1 MMKNILGNELVACS
15 YDPMTGAFRDGFCK
29 YSEQDPGLHI
39 VAAKVTEGFL
49 EWNKAR
55 GNDLMSPKP
64 QWSFPGLKPGDWWCI
79 CMGVWLKSKE
89 AGHPLHLR
97 LESCHEKMLE
107 YISLETLKAWEYK
120 E

>member
-1 MMKNILGNELVACS
+1 MMKNILGTELVACS

-29 YSEQDPGLHI
+29 YSDLDSGLHI
-39 VAAKVTEGFL
+39 VAAKVTKGFL

-107 YISLETLKAWEYK
+107 YISLETMKAWEYK